1 MVLKIFYNNEV
12 KLFTD
17 IDSTFCVT
25 KSYGG
30 MLSLQFDISPKH
42 SIYKYL
48 TLDGEVEYENQRYL
62 IKSINERKTVSTI
75 VCELNLDDLR
85 ADMFTNFNKTTES
98 FYNVCTEIL
107 SNTDWTVK
115 NDTSVSKRCSF
126 ELTDVT
132 VLDILNQCTNS
143 TSYGNVYEFNTK
155 KKQIT
160 LIKPENIT
168 KQKGVYFTDELN
180 LTDLNFKGSSSN
192 LVTRLYAYG
201 KDGLSISSVNNN
213 CDYIENHSYT
223 DKIISY
229 VWRDERYTNA
239 QALYDDAVV
248 KLANMAQPEQSYTC
262 KVIDLAKAQ
271 PDIYKDILSYSLY
284 DVVTLIDRNRKKKQN
299 YRIVE
304 IKEYPAKPILNTV
317 TLSSIPAKI
326 TGKLTTIN
334 NRITELNAQQLH
346 DRTKV
351 NEIKQDLD
359 TTVLHVS
366 ESWASSVNESL
377 FTQTAEGLFLEVNK
391 VVGTN
396 RWSTLLQQSAEDVRI
411 AWNNISEYIKFEN
424 AQLNIYNTSDKKLMS
439 INQYGQDF
447 YYHDNEVGSVG
458 TSSYLHDD
466 NKRGLS
472 FDLNSNSA
480 YMTWAYMS
488 SDDAESFTMK
498 LTYTAQKLSDEY
510 EKDQLHTGC
519 DLNLHNN
526 YLRKAVLSD
535 WKFEGGSIS
544 GTFKGYYVTS
554 FKSDGT
560 ASSWKEFTLTFK
572 NGILQKATW

>member
-1 MVLKIFYNNEV
+1 MVLKIFYNNDV

-25 KSYGG
+25 KTYGG

-42 SIYKYL
+42 SLYKYFA
-48 TLDGEVEYENQRYL
+48 LDGEVEYDNQRYL
-62 IKSINERKTVSTI
+62 IKSIHERKTVSTI

-85 ADMFTNFNKTTES
+85 ADMFTSFNKTTES
-98 FYNVCTEIL
+98 FHNICTEIL
-107 SNTDWTVK
+107 SNTDWSVK
-115 NDTSVSKRCSF
+115 NDTLVSKRCSF
-126 ELTDVT
+126 DLSDVT

-143 TSYGNVYEFNTK
+143 TSYGNVYEYNTK
-155 KKQIT
+155 QKTIT
-160 LIKPENIT
+160 LIKPENNT
-168 KQKGVYFTDELN
+168 EPKGVYFTDELN
-180 LTDLNFKGSSSN
+180 LTDLNYKGSSSG

-201 KDGLSISSVNNN
+201 KDGLSIASVNNG
-213 CDYIENHSYT
+213 CEYIENHTYT
-223 DKIISY
+223 DKVISY
-229 VWRDERYTNA
+229 VWRDERYTDP
-239 QALYDDAVV
+239 QSLLDDGVV
-248 KLANMAQPEQSYTC
+248 KLANMAEPEQSYTC

-271 PDIYKDILSYSLY
+271 PEIYKEILSYSLY
-284 DVVTLIDRNRKKKQN
+284 DVVTLVDRNRNRKRN

-304 IKEYPAKPILNTV
+304 IKEFPANPLLNTV
-317 TLSSIPAKI
+317 SLSSIVAKL

-439 INQYGQDF
+439 LNQYGQDF
-447 YYHDNEVGSVG
+447 YYNDNEVGSIG
-458 TSSYLHDD
+458 TNSYLHDE
-466 NKRGLS
+466 NKRGLA

-488 SDDAESFTMK
+488 SDDAEAFTMK
-498 LTYTAQKLSDEY
+498 LTYTAQKLSDDY

-535 WKFEGGSIS
+535 WKFEDGSIS

>member
-98 FYNVCTEIL
+98 FHNVCTEIL

-180 LTDLNFKGSSSN
+180 LTDLNFKGSSSK

>member
-85 ADMFTNFNKTTES
+85 ADMFTSFNKTTES
-98 FYNVCTEIL
+98 FHNVCTEIL

-115 NDTSVSKRCSF
+115 NDTLVRKRCSF

-143 TSYGNVYEFNTK
+143 TSYGNVYEYNTK
-155 KKQIT
+155 RKEIT

-168 KQKGVYFTDELN
+168 NVKGVYFTDELN
-180 LTDLNFKGSSSN
+180 LTDLNFKGNSSG

-201 KDGLSISSVNNN
+201 KDGLSIASVNNG
-213 CDYIENHSYT
+213 CDYIENHDYT
-223 DKIISY
+223 DKVISS

-239 QALYDDAVV
+239 QSLYDDAVV

-271 PDIYKDILSYSLY
+271 PDIYKDILSYNLY
-284 DVVTLIDRNRKKKQN
+284 DVVTLIDRNRKRKQN
-299 YRIVE
+299 FRIVE
-304 IKEYPAKPILNTV
+304 IKEYPAKAILNTV

-439 INQYGQDF
+439 LNQYGQDF
-447 YYHDNEVGSVG
+447 YYNDNNVGSIG
-458 TSSYLHDD
+458 TSVYLDD
-466 NKRGLS
+466 NNKRGLA
-472 FDLNSNSA
+472 FNLDSNSA
-480 YMTWAYMS
+480 YMTWGFMGSDEDAY
-488 SDDAESFTMK
+488 TMK
-498 LTYTAQKLSDEY
+498 FTYAAKKLSDNMD
-510 EKDQLHTGC
+510 KDQLHAGC
-519 DLNLHNN
+519 DMNLHNY
-526 YLRKAVLSD
+526 YLRKPVLSE
-535 WKFEGGSIS
+535 WGFEGGSIS

-554 FKSDGT
+554 FRSDGT
-560 ASSWKEFTLTFK
+560 ANTWKEFTLTFK

>member
-98 FYNVCTEIL
+98 FHNVCTEIL

>member
-85 ADMFTNFNKTTES
+85 ADMFTSFNKTTES
-98 FYNVCTEIL
+98 FHNICTEIL

-115 NDTSVSKRCSF
+115 NDTLVSKRCSF

-155 KKQIT
+155 RKQIT

-180 LTDLNFKGSSSN
+180 LTDLNFKGNSSG

-201 KDGLSISSVNNN
+201 KDGLSIASVNNG
-213 CDYIENHSYT
+213 CDYIENHDYT
-223 DKIISY
+223 DKVISS

-239 QALYDDAVV
+239 QSLYDDAVV

-271 PDIYKDILSYSLY
+271 PEIYKDILSYSLY
-284 DVVTLIDRNRKKKQN
+284 DVVTLIDRNRKRKQN

-304 IKEYPAKPILNTV
+304 IKEYPAKAILNTV

-424 AQLNIYNTSDKKLMS
+424 AQLNVYNLGDKKLMS
-439 INQYGQDF
+439 LNQYGQDF
-447 YYHDNEVGSVG
+447 YYNDNEVGSVG
-458 TSSYLHDD
+458 TSSYLHDK
-466 NKRGLS
+466 NKRGLA

-498 LTYTAQKLSDEY
+498 LTYTAQKLSDDY

-560 ASSWKEFTLTFK
+560 ASSWKEFSLTFK

>member
-1 MVLKIFYNNEV
+1 MILKILYNNEV

-17 IDSTFCVT
+17 MDSTFCVT

-85 ADMFTNFNKTTES
+85 ADMFTSFNKTTES
-98 FYNVCTEIL
+98 FHNVCTEIL

-115 NDTSVSKRCSF
+115 NDTLVSKRCSF
-126 ELTDVT
+126 ELSDVT

-143 TSYGNVYEFNTK
+143 TSYGNVYEYNTK
-155 KKQIT
+155 RKEIT
-160 LIKPENIT
+160 LIKPENNT
-168 KQKGVYFTDELN
+168 NAKGVYFTDELN
-180 LTDLNFKGSSSN
+180 LTDLNFKGSSSG
-192 LVTRLYAYG
+192 LITKLYAYG
-201 KDGLSISSVNNN
+201 KDGLSIASVNNG
-213 CDYIENHSYT
+213 CEYIENHSYT

-239 QALYDDAVV
+239 QSLYDDAVV

-262 KVIDLAKAQ
+262 KVIDLAKTQ
-271 PDIYKDILSYSLY
+271 PDIYKDIFAYSLY
-284 DVVTLIDRNRKKKQN
+284 DVVTLIDRNRNKRQN

-359 TTVLHVS
+359 TTVLHIS
-366 ESWASSVNESL
+366 DSWASSVNESL
-377 FTQTAEGLFLEVNK
+377 FTQTSEGIFLEVNK

-439 INQYGQDF
+439 LNQYGQDF
-447 YYHDNEVGSVG
+447 YYNDNNVGSIG
-458 TSSYLHDD
+458 TSVYLDD
-466 NKRGLS
+466 NNKRGLA
-472 FDLNSNSA
+472 FNLDSNSA
-480 YMTWAYMS
+480 YMTWGFMGSDEDAY
-488 SDDAESFTMK
+488 TMK
-498 LTYTAQKLSDEY
+498 FTYAAKKLSDNMD
-510 EKDQLHTGC
+510 KDQLHAGC
-519 DLNLHNN
+519 DMNLHNY
-526 YLRKAVLSD
+526 YLRKPVLSE
-535 WKFEGGSIS
+535 WGFEGGSIS

-554 FKSDGT
+554 FRSDGT
-560 ASSWKEFTLTFK
+560 ANTWKEFTLTFK
-572 NGILQKATW
+572 NGILQKASW

>member
-1 MVLKIFYNNEV
+1 MVLKIFYNNDV

-25 KSYGG
+25 KTYGG
-30 MLSLQFDISPKH
+30 MMSLQFDISPKH
-42 SIYKYL
+42 SLYKYFA
-48 TLDGEVEYENQRYL
+48 LDGEVEYDNQRYL
-62 IKSINERKTVSTI
+62 IKSIHERKTVSTI

-98 FYNVCTEIL
+98 FHNICTEIL
-107 SNTDWTVK
+107 SNTDWSVK
-115 NDTSVSKRCSF
+115 NDTLVSKRCSF
-126 ELTDVT
+126 DLSDVT

-143 TSYGNVYEFNTK
+143 TSYGNVYEYNTK
-155 KKQIT
+155 QKTIT
-160 LIKPENIT
+160 LIKPENNT
-168 KQKGVYFTDELN
+168 EPKGVYFTDELN
-180 LTDLNFKGSSSN
+180 LTDLNYKGSSSG

-201 KDGLSISSVNNN
+201 KDGLSIASVNNG
-213 CDYIENHSYT
+213 CEYIENHTYT
-223 DKIISY
+223 DKVISY
-229 VWRDERYTNA
+229 VWRDERYTDP
-239 QALYDDAVV
+239 QSLLDDGVV
-248 KLANMAQPEQSYTC
+248 KLANMAEPEQSYTC

-271 PDIYKDILSYSLY
+271 PEIYKEILSYSLY
-284 DVVTLIDRNRKKKQN
+284 DVVTLVDRNRNRKRN

-304 IKEYPAKPILNTV
+304 IKEFPANPLLNTV
-317 TLSSIPAKI
+317 SLSSIAAKL

-439 INQYGQDF
+439 LNQYGQDF
-447 YYHDNEVGSVG
+447 YYNDNEVGSIG
-458 TSSYLHDD
+458 TNSYLHDE
-466 NKRGLS
+466 NKRGLA

-488 SDDAESFTMK
+488 SDDAEAFTMK
-498 LTYTAQKLSDEY
+498 LTYTAQKLSDDY

-535 WKFEGGSIS
+535 WKFEDGSIS

>member
-1 MVLKIFYNNEV
+1 MVLKIFYNNDV

-42 SIYKYL
+42 SLYRYF

-75 VCELNLDDLR
+75 ACEINLDDLK
-85 ADMFTNFNKTTES
+85 ADMFTSFNKTTES
-98 FYNVCTEIL
+98 FHNICTEIL
-107 SNTDWTVK
+107 ANTDWTVK
-115 NDTSVSKRCSF
+115 NDTLVSKRCSF

-132 VLDILNQCTNS
+132 PLDILNQCTNS

-155 KKQIT
+155 TKVIT
-160 LIKPENIT
+160 LIKPENST
-168 KQKGVYFTDELN
+168 DSTGVYFTDELN
-180 LTDLNFKGSSSN
+180 LTDLNFKGSSSS

-201 KDGLSISSVNNN
+201 KDGLSIASVNNG
-213 CDYIENHSYT
+213 CEYIENHDYT
-223 DKIISY
+223 DKVISS

-239 QALYDDAVV
+239 QSLYDDAVV
-248 KLANMAQPEQSYTC
+248 KLASMAQPEQSYTC

-271 PDIYKDILSYSLY
+271 PEIYKDILSYSLY
-284 DVVTLIDRNRKKKQN
+284 DVVTLIDRNRKRKQN
-299 YRIVE
+299 FRIVE

-334 NRITELNAQQLH
+334 NRITELNVQQLH

-359 TTVLHVS
+359 TTVLHVA

-396 RWSTLLQQSAEDVRI
+396 RWSTLLQQSAEDVQI

-424 AQLNIYNTSDKKLMS
+424 AQLNVYTAEDTKLMS
-439 INQYGQDF
+439 LNQYGQDF
-447 YYHDNEVGSVG
+447 YYNDNEVGSVG

-466 NKRGLS
+466 SKRGLA

-480 YMTWAYMS
+480 YMTWAYMN
-488 SDDAESFTMK
+488 SDDADAFTMK
-498 LTYTAQKLSDEY
+498 LTYTAQKLSDTY
-510 EKDQLHTGC
+510 DKDQLHAGC
-519 DLNLHNN
+519 DFNLHNN

-535 WKFEGGSIS
+535 WSFEGGTIS
-544 GTFKGYYVTS
+544 GKFSGYYVTS
-554 FKSDGT
+554 FNSDGT
-560 ASSWKEFTLTFK
+560 ASTWREFSLTFK
-572 NGILQKATW
+572 NGILQNASW

>member
-1 MVLKIFYNNEV
+1 MVLKVFYNDDV

-30 MLSLQFDISPKH
+30 MMSLQFDISPKH
-42 SIYKYL
+42 SLYKYFV
-48 TLDGEVEYENQRYL
+48 LDGEVEYDNQRYL

-85 ADMFTNFNKTTES
+85 ADMFTSFNRTTES
-98 FYNVCTEIL
+98 FHNICTEIL
-107 SNTDWTVK
+107 SNTEWTVK
-115 NDTSVSKRCSF
+115 NDTLVSKRCSF

-132 VLDILNQCTNS
+132 PLDILEQCKNS
-143 TSYGNVYEFNTK
+143 TSYGNVYEFHTK
-155 KKQIT
+155 SKTIT
-160 LIKPENIT
+160 LIKPENNT
-168 KQKGVYFTDELN
+168 DPKGVYFTDEIN
-180 LTDLNFKGSSSN
+180 LTDLNYKGSSSG

-201 KDGLSISSVNNN
+201 KDGLSIASVNNG
-213 CDYIENHSYT
+213 CEYIENHEYT
-223 DKIISY
+223 DKVISL
-229 VWRDERYTNA
+229 VWRDERYTND
-239 QALYDDAVV
+239 QSLFDDAVA

-271 PDIYKDILSYSLY
+271 PEIYSEILSYSLY
-284 DVVTLIDRNRKKKQN
+284 DVVTLIDRNRSRKRN
-299 YRIVE
+299 FRIVE
-304 IKEYPAKPILNTV
+304 IKEYPANPLLNTV
-317 TLSSIPAKI
+317 SLSSIPAKI
-326 TGKLTTIN
+326 TGKLSTIN

-377 FTQTAEGLFLEVNK
+377 FTQTAEGLFLEVSK
-391 VVGTN
+391 IVGTN

-411 AWNNISEYIKFEN
+411 AWNNVSEYIKFEN

-439 INQYGQDF
+439 LNQHGQDF
-447 YYHDNEVGSVG
+447 FYNDYEVGTIG
-458 TSSYLHDD
+458 TSSYLKDD
-466 NKRGLS
+466 SLRGLS

-488 SDDAESFTMK
+488 SDDAEAFSMK
-498 LTYTAQKLSDEY
+498 FTYTAQKIGDNY
-510 EKDQLHTGC
+510 DADQLHAGC
-519 DLNLHNN
+519 DMNLHNN
-526 YLRKAVLSD
+526 YLRKAVMSD
-535 WKFEGGSIS
+535 WGFEGGTIS
-544 GTFKGYYVTS
+544 GTFKGNYVTA
-554 FKSDGT
+554 FNSDGT
-560 ASSWKEFTLTFK
+560 AKTWREFSLTFEK
-572 NGILQKATW
+572 GILQKATW

>member
-1 MVLKIFYNNEV
+1 MY
-12 KLFTD
+12 
-17 IDSTFCVT
+17 
-25 KSYGG
+25 
-30 MLSLQFDISPKH
+30 
-42 SIYKYL
+42 
-48 TLDGEVEYENQRYL
+48 EY
-62 IKSINERKTVSTI
+62 
-75 VCELNLDDLR
+75 
-85 ADMFTNFNKTTES
+85 
-98 FYNVCTEIL
+98 
-107 SNTDWTVK
+107 
-115 NDTSVSKRCSF
+115 
-126 ELTDVT
+126 
-132 VLDILNQCTNS
+132 
-143 TSYGNVYEFNTK
+143 NTK
-155 KKQIT
+155 QKTIT
-160 LIKPENIT
+160 LIKPENNT
-168 KQKGVYFTDELN
+168 EPKGVYFTDELN
-180 LTDLNFKGSSSN
+180 LTDLNFKGNSSG

-201 KDGLSISSVNNN
+201 KDGLSIASVNNG
-213 CDYIENHSYT
+213 CDYIENHDYT
-223 DKIISY
+223 DKVISS

-239 QALYDDAVV
+239 QSLYDDAVV

-271 PDIYKDILSYSLY
+271 PDIYKDILSYNLY
-284 DVVTLIDRNRKKKQN
+284 DVVTLIDRNRKRKQN
-299 YRIVE
+299 FRIVE
-304 IKEYPAKPILNTV
+304 IKEYPAKAILNTV
-317 TLSSIPAKI
+317 TLSSIPAKV

-424 AQLNIYNTSDKKLMS
+424 AQLNVYNLGDKKLMS
-439 INQYGQDF
+439 LNQYGQDF
-447 YYHDNEVGSVG
+447 YYNDNEVGSVG

-488 SDDAESFTMK
+488 SDDAEAFAMK

-510 EKDQLHTGC
+510 EKDQLHAGC

-535 WKFEGGSIS
+535 WKFEGGTIS

-554 FKSDGT
+554 FRSDGT
-560 ASSWKEFTLTFK
+560 ANTWKEFTLTFK

>member
-98 FYNVCTEIL
+98 FHNVCTEIL

-480 YMTWAYMS
+480 YMTWAYRCRVI
-488 SDDAESFTMK
+488 
-498 LTYTAQKLSDEY
+498 YDEAHIY
-510 EKDQLHTGC
+510 RSE
-519 DLNLHNN
+519 
-526 YLRKAVLSD
+526 
-535 WKFEGGSIS
+535 
-544 GTFKGYYVTS
+544 
-554 FKSDGT
+554 
-560 ASSWKEFTLTFK
+560 TL
-572 NGILQKATW
+572 

>member
-1 MVLKIFYNNEV
+1 MVLKIFYNNDV

-17 IDSTFCVT
+17 IDSSFCVT
-25 KSYGG
+25 KTYGG
-30 MLSLQFDISPKH
+30 MMSLQFDISPKH
-42 SIYKYL
+42 SLYKYFA
-48 TLDGEVEYENQRYL
+48 LDGEVEYDNQRYL

-85 ADMFTNFNKTTES
+85 ADMFTSFNKTTES
-98 FYNVCTEIL
+98 FHNICIEIL
-107 SNTDWTVK
+107 ANTDWTVK
-115 NDTSVSKRCSF
+115 NDTLVSKRCSF

-132 VLDILNQCTNS
+132 PLDILNQCTNS
-143 TSYGNVYEFNTK
+143 TIFGNVYEYNTK
-155 KKQIT
+155 QKTIT
-160 LIKPENIT
+160 LIKPENNT
-168 KQKGVYFTDELN
+168 EPKGVYFTDELN
-180 LTDLNFKGSSSN
+180 LTDLNYKGSSSG

-201 KDGLSISSVNNN
+201 KDGLSIASVNNG
-213 CDYIENHSYT
+213 CEYIENHTYT
-223 DKIISY
+223 DKVISY
-229 VWRDERYTNA
+229 VWRDERYTDPQSLLDNG
-239 QALYDDAVV
+239 VV
-248 KLANMAQPEQSYTC
+248 KLANMAEPEQSYTC

-271 PDIYKDILSYSLY
+271 PEIYKEILSYSLY
-284 DVVTLIDRNRKKKQN
+284 DVVTLVDRNRNRKRN

-304 IKEYPAKPILNTV
+304 IKEFPANPLLNTV
-317 TLSSIPAKI
+317 SLSSIAAKL

-424 AQLNIYNTSDKKLMS
+424 AQLNVYNLGDKKLMS
-439 INQYGQDF
+439 LNQYGQDF
-447 YYHDNEVGSVG
+447 YYNDNEVGSVG
-458 TSSYLHDD
+458 TSSYLHDE
-466 NKRGLS
+466 NKRGLA

-488 SDDAESFTMK
+488 SDDAEAFTMK

-510 EKDQLHTGC
+510 EKDQLHAGC

-526 YLRKAVLSD
+526 YLRKAVLSE

>member
-98 FYNVCTEIL
+98 FHNVCTEIL

-346 DRTKV
+346 DRTKA

>member
-1 MVLKIFYNNEV
+1 MVLKIFYNNDI

-98 FYNVCTEIL
+98 FHNVCTEIL